1 MCENKNTIPKG
12 CPNNFNCSHRKK
24 DFETLQK
31 HFPYCSSK
39 NLKDLQIEVCEICKS
54 EWNIPRFKNNIEK
67 GGMIMEELK
76 VKKLTKKEMFGELI
90 RLAEENERT
99 DLIAFCEHEIDLIN
113 KKASA
118 SGQTKTQTENEKIKV
133 VIIEELTRIARAV
146 TISELIK
153 ESESLGQYSNQ
164 KLSALLKQ
172 MVEVDKTA
180 TKIVDK
186 KKSLFTIAE

>member
-1 MCENKNTIPKG
+1 
-12 CPNNFNCSHRKK
+12 
-24 DFETLQK
+24 
-31 HFPYCSSK
+31 
-39 NLKDLQIEVCEICKS
+39 
-54 EWNIPRFKNNIEK
+54 
-67 GGMIMEELK
+67 MEELK
-76 VKKLTKKEMFGELI
+76 VKKATKKEMFRKLIEL
-90 RLAEENERT
+90 AQENERT
-99 DLIAFCEHEIDLIN
+99 DLIEFCEHEIELLN

-118 SGQTKTQTENEKIKV
+118 SGQTKTQAENEKIKV

-172 MVEVDKTA
+172 MVENDKTV
-180 TKIVDK
+180 TKIIDK

>member
-1 MCENKNTIPKG
+1 
-12 CPNNFNCSHRKK
+12 
-24 DFETLQK
+24 
-31 HFPYCSSK
+31 
-39 NLKDLQIEVCEICKS
+39 
-54 EWNIPRFKNNIEK
+54 
-67 GGMIMEELK
+67 MEELK
-76 VKKLTKKEMFGELI
+76 VKKATKKEMFGELI

-99 DLIAFCEHEIDLIN
+99 DLIEFCEHEIDLLN

-118 SGQTKTQTENEKIKV
+118 SGQSKTQAENEKIKV
-133 VIIEELTRIARAV
+133 VIAEELTRIARAV

-153 ESESLGQYSNQ
+153 ESENLGQYSNQ

-172 MVEVDKTA
+172 MVESGTV

>member
-76 VKKLTKKEMFGELI
+76 VKKATKKEMFGRLIEL
-90 RLAEENERT
+90 AQENERT
-99 DLIAFCEHEIDLIN
+99 DLIEFCEREIDLLN

-118 SGQTKTQTENEKIKV
+118 SGQTKTQAENEKIKV
-133 VIIEELTRIARAV
+133 VIAEELTRIARAV
-146 TISELIK
+146 TISELLK
-153 ESESLGQYSNQ
+153 ESEELGQYSNQ

-172 MVEVDKTA
+172 MVESGTVTR
-180 TKIVDK
+180 IVDK

>member
-1 MCENKNTIPKG
+1 
-12 CPNNFNCSHRKK
+12 
-24 DFETLQK
+24 
-31 HFPYCSSK
+31 
-39 NLKDLQIEVCEICKS
+39 
-54 EWNIPRFKNNIEK
+54 
-67 GGMIMEELK
+67 MEELK
-76 VKKLTKKEMFGELI
+76 VKKATKKEMFGKLIEL
-90 RLAEENERT
+90 AQENERT
-99 DLIAFCEHEIDLIN
+99 DLVEFCEREIDLLN

-118 SGQTKTQTENEKIKV
+118 SGQSKTQAENEKIKV
-133 VIIEELTRIARAV
+133 VIAEELTRIARAV

-153 ESESLGQYSNQ
+153 ESEILGQYSNQ

>member
-1 MCENKNTIPKG
+1 
-12 CPNNFNCSHRKK
+12 
-24 DFETLQK
+24 
-31 HFPYCSSK
+31 
-39 NLKDLQIEVCEICKS
+39 
-54 EWNIPRFKNNIEK
+54 
-67 GGMIMEELK
+67 MEELK
-76 VKKLTKKEMFGELI
+76 VKKATKKEMFETMKNILFGIKLDIPED
-90 RLAEENERT
+90 T
-99 DLIAFCEHEIDLIN
+99 KKDLIKFIDHEIDLLN

-118 SGQTKTQTENEKIKV
+118 SGQSKTQKENEKIKV
-133 VIIEELTRIARAV
+133 VIIEELTRLARAV

-164 KLSALLKQ
+164 KLSAILKQ